1 MFPDYSLTELKN
13 YELMCLRLLNYNLDR
28 STCFDFLDL
37 FLKNGIVFEGE
48 ISLKKLEKLYHYNSK
63 ILNNFIFDQRYFD
76 FNPLQIACAIVR
88 LSREVYKMEGWSELY
103 EKIYRIRSEDFM
115 NCYFVI
121 KTLYKNKST
130 NSRTKILRINLD
142 SVANFVKN
150 KNTKNIKSFHS
161 PIGFDSGLSMED
173 KYTYRQINTHLP
185 PKVVK
190 SEVKNFLKLSEIS
203 CSNFPS
209 VTSVSSI
216 PTYTPNYFN
225 LNSSQFKSNTMNN
238 DYYIK
243 SNNISNCNK
252 IYPKEQKIKKKTS
265 YNNSSDN
272 NDLNSTFDE
281 IVDNKNISTL
291 PSQSARI
298 QRGNQLETIE
308 SDLNINISPFNF
320 DYNPNYNSNNYF
332 NYHGNS
338 THVYSS
344 FSWQNFPVRSNTSFI
359 KTACIQ
365 DNFFINTSYLDHD
378 RQMQP
383 PTNFHLLN

>member
-1 MFPDYSLTELKN
+1 MS
-13 YELMCLRLLNYNLDR
+13 LRLLNYNLDR
-28 STCFDFLDL
+28 STCYDYLDL

-48 ISLKKLEKLYHYNSK
+48 ISTKKLEKLYHYNLK

-88 LSREVYKMEGWSELY
+88 LSREVYKIEGWPEVY

-130 NSRTKILRINLD
+130 NSRTKILNINLN
-142 SVANFVKN
+142 SVAHCMKN
-150 KNTKNIKSFHS
+150 KNTKNTKSFHS
-161 PIGFDSGLSMED
+161 PIGSDSGLSRDLNFIQD
-173 KYTYRQINTHLP
+173 KYNYRQNNTNLP
-185 PKVVK
+185 HKEGK
-190 SEVKNFLKLSEIS
+190 SEVKNYSKISEIS
-203 CSNFPS
+203 CSLYPS

-216 PTYTPNYFN
+216 PTYTPSYFN
-225 LNSSQFKSNTMNN
+225 LNTSQLTNNTNNN
-238 DYYIK
+238 DYYVNI
-243 SNNISNCNK
+243 NNISNCNK
-252 IYPKEQKIKKKTS
+252 IYPKEQKIKKKIS

-291 PSQSARI
+291 PSQSSRM
-298 QRGNQLETIE
+298 QRGNQLESID

-320 DYNPNYNSNNYF
+320 DYYPSYNSNNYF
-332 NYHGNS
+332 NYPGNS
-338 THVYSS
+338 SHVYPS
-344 FSWQNFPVRSNTSFI
+344 FSMQNFPVKSNTSFI
-359 KTACIQ
+359 KTTCIQ
-365 DNFFINTSYLDHD
+365 DNFFINTSYLDHE

-383 PTNFHLLN
+383 PTNFHLFN

>member
-1 MFPDYSLTELKN
+1 MYPDYSLTELKN

-88 LSREVYKMEGWSELY
+88 LSREVYKMEGWPELY

-130 NSRTKILRINLD
+130 NSRTKILIINLN
-142 SVANFVKN
+142 SVANCVKN

-161 PIGFDSGLSMED
+161 PIGFDSGLSREGE
-173 KYTYRQINTHLP
+173 YTYRQINTHLP

-332 NYHGNS
+332 NYPGNS

-344 FSWQNFPVRSNTSFI
+344 FSRQNFPVISNTSFI

-365 DNFFINTSYLDHD
+365 DNFFINTSYLDHE

-383 PTNFHLLN
+383 HSNFHLLN